1 MDYSQITDDL
11 FIGTTPN
18 LRDYDLLRRLG
29 VRLVI
34 NMRFRRGPLPDAAEP
49 RLSYLWLRTFDNPF
63 TPISIGVLVR
73 GAHTALEALRRDE
86 KVYVHCAYG
95 RHRSVAMAASI
106 LIAQGQ
112 SPAAAMTLIKQRR
125 AIADPDA
132 FYIRGRILSFAR
144 HWSENGNGL
153 R

>member
-11 FIGTTPN
+11 FIGTTPG
-18 LRDYDLLRRLG
+18 LHDFDLLRGLG

-34 NMRFRRGPLPDAAEP
+34 NMRFRRGPLPDSTEP

-63 TPISIGVLVR
+63 MPIPISALAR
-73 GAHTALEALRRDE
+73 GAHAALDAMRQHE
-86 KVYVHCAYG
+86 KVYAHCAYG

-112 SPAAAMTLIKQRR
+112 TPAAAMTLIKERR
-125 AIADPDA
+125 AVADPDA

-144 HWSENGNGL
+144 HWSENGK
-153 R
+153 